1 MNKEKMTVEERRK
14 ELEKFPHIDYNW
26 SDSDLEKHQG
36 PFFPP
41 QESHR
46 YYCENG
52 HMLVKNSELQEM
64 HRFNV
69 EKVTYIR
76 PGTTEEGGKEYN
88 NMVTLS
94 KPSADVICLRRNSKT
109 GKPEMCLMIQPRTPY
124 NAIVDGNTY
133 ARFFIEHVGGLLEKG
148 ETFEEAALRE
158 TEEEIGWKI
167 KTMHLL
173 IAPAICKHVSYATET
188 TKMFLA
194 VVGEEVGQNLDEN
207 EDIKT
212 KWYRV
217 DVVEEEL
224 EAYLDGKKETFFG
237 FDAPEMTILGLT
249 RFFTRWHRKFD
260 LLEVKEALGGVETL
274 ESYI

>member
-1 MNKEKMTVEERRK
+1 
-14 ELEKFPHIDYNW
+14 
-26 SDSDLEKHQG
+26 
-36 PFFPP
+36 
-41 QESHR
+41 
-46 YYCENG
+46 
-52 HMLVKNSELQEM
+52 
-64 HRFNV
+64 
-69 EKVTYIR
+69 
-76 PGTTEEGGKEYN
+76 
-88 NMVTLS
+88 
-94 KPSADVICLRRNSKT
+94 
-109 GKPEMCLMIQPRTPY
+109 
-124 NAIVDGNTY
+124 
-133 ARFFIEHVGGLLEKG
+133 
-148 ETFEEAALRE
+148 
-158 TEEEIGWKI
+158 
-167 KTMHLL
+167 
-173 IAPAICKHVSYATET
+173 
-188 TKMFLA
+188 MFLA